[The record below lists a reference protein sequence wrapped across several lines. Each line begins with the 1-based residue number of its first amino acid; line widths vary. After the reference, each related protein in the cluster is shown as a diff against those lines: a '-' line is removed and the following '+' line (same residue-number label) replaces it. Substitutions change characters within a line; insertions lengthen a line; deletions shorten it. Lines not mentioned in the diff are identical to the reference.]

1 MGTTVDGRLP
11 PGPRGHLLLGSIPEI
26 RRDNVHAFLD
36 IWRRF
41 GDTVRLRGPMTLYLV
56 AHPDGVKHVL
66 QDNAANYPRPPAVRD
81 RLQAIVGDGLVGAE
95 GAAWVRSRRMAQ
107 PAFRRHHLDR
117 FCALFAEAT
126 AEVLDTWERA
136 AELGR
141 PLDAEAEMVRVSLAN
156 LGASLFQADWR
167 RDLERI
173 APAVTDILSF
183 ANSRLTSVVDTSR
196 LPLPSTRRFHRRLEL
211 LDSILYPLIAERRR
225 SQKERAQ
232 YQDHG
237 IPEGDRVG
245 RDGTA
250 RAPFGGDDLVS
261 MLVDARDEDGA
272 RLTDK
277 QVRDETISFF
287 IAGHAT
293 IAAALTWTWYLL
305 STHPESWR
313 RLRAEVDEVLGG
325 RPPAAADLPRLRY
338 AGMVVQEAMRL
349 YPPVYLLLRRALA
362 DDEVGGYRI
371 PAGADIAMC
380 PYVTHRHP
388 GFWDNPEGFDP
399 ERFAPELAGRRH
411 RMAFFPFSGGPR
423 RCIGEGFAQLQLPL
437 VVAMVS
443 QRYRLSLLPARPAE
457 VGVAVTLR
465 PRTPMLMRVER
476 VP

>member
-1 MGTTVDGRLP
+1 LVATVDGRLP

-26 RRDNVHAFLD
+26 RRENVHAFLD
-36 IWRRF
+36 VWRRY

-107 PAFRRHHLDR
+107 PAFRRHHLER
-117 FCALFAEAT
+117 FCSLFAEAT
-126 AEVLDTWERA
+126 AEVLDSWERA
-136 AELGR
+136 VELGR
-141 PLDAEAEMVRVSLAN
+141 PLDVEAEMVRVSLAN
-156 LGASLFQADWR
+156 LGASLFRADWR
-167 RDLERI
+167 RDVDRV
-173 APAVTDILSF
+173 APAVTEILAF
-183 ANSRLTSVVDTSR
+183 ANSRLTSVIDTSR

-211 LDSILYPLIAERRR
+211 LDSILYPLIGERRR
-225 SQKERAQ
+225 SP
-232 YQDHG
+232 G
-237 IPEGDRVG
+237 S
-245 RDGTA
+245 
-250 RAPFGGDDLVS
+250 DDLVG
-261 MLVDARDEDGA
+261 MLVDVRDEDGA

-293 IAAALTWTWYLL
+293 IASALTWTWYLL

-325 RPPAAADLPRLRY
+325 RPPGAADLPRLRY

-349 YPPVYLLLRRALA
+349 YPPIYLLLRRALA

-371 PAGADIAMC
+371 PAGADIALC

-399 ERFAPELAGRRH
+399 ERFAPELPAG
-411 RMAFFPFSGGPR
+411 ATGWPSSPSPAASGG
-423 RCIGEGFAQLQLPL
+423 AT
-437 VVAMVS
+437 
-443 QRYRLSLLPARPAE
+443 ARASRSSSSPWWWPWSAS
-457 VGVAVTLR
+457 ATA
-465 PRTPMLMRVER
+465 
-476 VP
+476 

>member
-1 MGTTVDGRLP
+1 
-11 PGPRGHLLLGSIPEI
+11 
-26 RRDNVHAFLD
+26 
-36 IWRRF
+36 
-41 GDTVRLRGPMTLYLV
+41 
-56 AHPDGVKHVL
+56 
-66 QDNAANYPRPPAVRD
+66 
-81 RLQAIVGDGLVGAE
+81 
-95 GAAWVRSRRMAQ
+95 
-107 PAFRRHHLDR
+107 
-117 FCALFAEAT
+117 
-126 AEVLDTWERA
+126 
-136 AELGR
+136 
-141 PLDAEAEMVRVSLAN
+141 
-156 LGASLFQADWR
+156 
-167 RDLERI
+167 
-173 APAVTDILSF
+173 
-183 ANSRLTSVVDTSR
+183 
-196 LPLPSTRRFHRRLEL
+196 
-211 LDSILYPLIAERRR
+211 
-225 SQKERAQ
+225 
-232 YQDHG
+232 
-237 IPEGDRVG
+237 
-245 RDGTA
+245 
-250 RAPFGGDDLVS
+250 

-457 VGVAVTLR
+457 VGVAVTLC

>member
-1 MGTTVDGRLP
+1 LVATADGRLP
-11 PGPRGHLLLGSIPEI
+11 PGPRGRPLLGSLLEI
-26 RRDNVHAFLD
+26 RRDNVLAFLD
-36 IWRRF
+36 VWRRY
-41 GDTVRLRGPMTLYLV
+41 GDTVRLRGPLTLYLV

-95 GAAWVRSRRMAQ
+95 GADWVRSRRMAQ
-107 PAFRRHHLDR
+107 PAFRRHRLDR
-117 FCALFAEAT
+117 FGELFAEAT
-126 AEVLDTWERA
+126 AEVLDSWEGA

-141 PLDAEAEMVRVSLAN
+141 PLDVEAEMIRISLAN

-167 RDLERI
+167 RDLDRVG
-173 APAVTDILSF
+173 PAVTEILAF
-183 ANSRLTSVVDTSR
+183 ANARLTSVIDTSR

-225 SQKERAQ
+225 S
-232 YQDHG
+232 
-237 IPEGDRVG
+237 P
-245 RDGTA
+245 
-250 RAPFGGDDLVS
+250 GGEDLVS
-261 MLVDARDEDGA
+261 MLVDARDQDGA

-293 IAAALTWTWYLL
+293 IASALTWTWYLL

-313 RLRAEVDEVLGG
+313 RLRAEADEVLGG
-325 RPPAAADLPRLRY
+325 RPPGPADLPRLRY

-349 YPPVYLLLRRALA
+349 YPPIYLVLRRALA
-362 DDEVGGYRI
+362 DDRVGGYRI
-371 PAGADIAMC
+371 PAGADIALC

-388 GFWDNPEGFDP
+388 AFWDNPEGFDP
-399 ERFAPELAGRRH
+399 ERFDPELAGRRH

-423 RCIGEGFAQLQLPL
+423 RCIGEGYAQLQLPL

-443 QRYRLSLLPARPAE
+443 QRYRLCLLPARPPE
-457 VGVAVTLR
+457 IGVAVTLR
-465 PRTPMLMRVER
+465 PRARMLMRVER
-476 VP
+476 AV

>member
-1 MGTTVDGRLP
+1 MTDERQEGRLVATVDGRLP

-36 IWRRF
+36 IWRRY

-66 QDNAANYPRPPAVRD
+66 QDHAANYPRPPAVRD

-107 PAFRRHHLDR
+107 PAFRRHHLER

-126 AEVLDTWERA
+126 GEVLDGWERA

-141 PLDAEAEMVRVSLAN
+141 PLDVEAEMVRVSLAN

-167 RDLERI
+167 RDVERV
-173 APAVTDILSF
+173 APAVTEILAF

-196 LPLPSTRRFHRRLEL
+196 LPLPSTRRFRRRLEL
-211 LDSILYPLIAERRR
+211 LDSILYPLIGERRR
-225 SQKERAQ
+225 S
-232 YQDHG
+232 
-237 IPEGDRVG
+237 P
-245 RDGTA
+245 
-250 RAPFGGDDLVS
+250 GGDDLVS

-293 IAAALTWTWYLL
+293 IASALTWTWYLL
-305 STHPESWR
+305 SMHPESWR

-325 RPPAAADLPRLRY
+325 RPPGAADLPRLRY

-349 YPPVYLLLRRALA
+349 YPPIYLLLRRALA

-388 GFWDNPEGFDP
+388 GFWDNPEGFYP

-423 RCIGEGFAQLQLPL
+423 RCIGEGYAQLQLPL

-465 PRTPMLMRVER
+465 PRVPMLMRVER
-476 VP
+476 VARVP

>member
-1 MGTTVDGRLP
+1 MVSTVDGRLP
-11 PGPRGHLLLGSIPEI
+11 PGPRGNLLLGSIQEI

-36 IWRRF
+36 AWRRY
-41 GDTVRLRGPMTLYLV
+41 GDTVRLRGPVTLYLV

-107 PAFRRHHLDR
+107 PAFRRHHLER

-126 AEVLDTWERA
+126 AGVLDGWERA

-141 PLDAEAEMVRVSLAN
+141 PLDVEAEMVRVSLAN

-167 RDLERI
+167 RDVERI
-173 APAVTDILSF
+173 APAVTEILAF

-211 LDSILYPLIAERRR
+211 LDSILYPLIGERRR
-225 SQKERAQ
+225 
-232 YQDHG
+232 
-237 IPEGDRVG
+237 
-245 RDGTA
+245 
-250 RAPFGGDDLVS
+250 APGGDDLVS

-293 IAAALTWTWYLL
+293 IASALTWTWYLL
-305 STHPESWR
+305 SMHPESWR
-313 RLRAEVDEVLGG
+313 RLRAEVEEVLGG
-325 RPPAAADLPRLRY
+325 RPPGAADLPRLRY

-349 YPPVYLLLRRALA
+349 YPPIYLLLRRALA

-371 PAGADIAMC
+371 PAGADIALC

-388 GFWDNPEGFDP
+388 AFWDNPEGFDP
-399 ERFAPELAGRRH
+399 ERFAPELAGGRH

-465 PRTPMLMRVER
+465 PRVPMLMRVER
-476 VP
+476 VA

>member
-1 MGTTVDGRLP
+1 MGTTVDGRQP

-36 IWRRF
+36 IWRRY

-126 AEVLDTWERA
+126 AEVLGGWERA

-141 PLDAEAEMVRVSLAN
+141 PLDVEAEMVRVSLAN

-167 RDLERI
+167 RDVERV
-173 APAVTDILSF
+173 APAVTDILAF

-211 LDSILYPLIAERRR
+211 LDSILYPLIGERRR
-225 SQKERAQ
+225 
-232 YQDHG
+232 
-237 IPEGDRVG
+237 
-245 RDGTA
+245 
-250 RAPFGGDDLVS
+250 APGGDDLVS

-313 RLRAEVDEVLGG
+313 RLKAEVDEVLGG

-399 ERFAPELAGRRH
+399 ERFAPEAAGRRH

-423 RCIGEGFAQLQLPL
+423 RCIGEGYAQLQLPL

-443 QRYRLSLLPARPAE
+443 QRYRLSLLPARPAQ

-465 PRTPMLMRVER
+465 PRTPMLMRVEP

>member
-1 MGTTVDGRLP
+1 MVSKVDGRLP

-26 RRDNVHAFLD
+26 RRDNVQAFLD
-36 IWRRF
+36 IWRRY

-95 GAAWVRSRRMAQ
+95 GAEWVRSRRMAQ
-107 PAFRRHHLDR
+107 PAFRRHHLER

-141 PLDAEAEMVRVSLAN
+141 PLDVEAEMVRVSLAN

-167 RDLERI
+167 RDVERI
-173 APAVTDILSF
+173 APAVTEILAF

-196 LPLPSTRRFHRRLEL
+196 LPLPSTRRFHARLEL
-211 LDSILYPLIAERRR
+211 LDSILYPLIGERRR
-225 SQKERAQ
+225 
-232 YQDHG
+232 
-237 IPEGDRVG
+237 
-245 RDGTA
+245 
-250 RAPFGGDDLVS
+250 APGGDDLVS

-293 IAAALTWTWYLL
+293 IASALTWTWYLL
-305 STHPESWR
+305 SMHPESWR

-325 RPPAAADLPRLRY
+325 RPPGAADLPRLRY

-362 DDEVGGYRI
+362 DDEVGGYRV
-371 PAGADIAMC
+371 PAGADIAIC

-388 GFWDNPEGFDP
+388 AFWDNPEGFDP

-423 RCIGEGFAQLQLPL
+423 RCIGEGYAQLQLPL

-465 PRTPMLMRVER
+465 PRVPMLMRVER
-476 VP
+476 VA

>member
-1 MGTTVDGRLP
+1 MGTTVDGRQP

-36 IWRRF
+36 IWRRY
-41 GDTVRLRGPMTLYLV
+41 GDTVRLRGPMTLYV
-56 AHPDGVKHVL
+56 VSHPDGVKHVL

-95 GAAWVRSRRMAQ
+95 GANWVRSRRMAQ
-107 PAFRRHHLDR
+107 PAFRRQHLDR

-126 AEVLDTWERA
+126 TEVLDTWQRA

-141 PLDAEAEMVRVSLAN
+141 PLDVEAEMVRVSLAN

-167 RDLERI
+167 RDVERV
-173 APAVTDILSF
+173 APAVTDILAF

-211 LDSILYPLIAERRR
+211 LDSILYPLIGQRRR
-225 SQKERAQ
+225 E
-232 YQDHG
+232 
-237 IPEGDRVG
+237 P
-245 RDGTA
+245 
-250 RAPFGGDDLVS
+250 GGDDLVS
-261 MLVDARDEDGA
+261 MLVDARDQDGA

-313 RLRAEVDEVLGG
+313 RLKAEVDEVLGG
-325 RPPAAADLPRLRY
+325 RPPGAADLPRLRY

-349 YPPVYLLLRRALA
+349 YPPIYLLLRRALA

-388 GFWDNPEGFDP
+388 AFWDNPEGFDP

-437 VVAMVS
+437 VVAMVC

-457 VGVAVTLR
+457 VAVAVTLR
-465 PRTPMLMRVER
+465 PRVPMLMRVER
-476 VP
+476 VA

>member
-1 MGTTVDGRLP
+1 LVATVDGRLP

-26 RRDNVHAFLD
+26 RRENVHAFLD
-36 IWRRF
+36 VWRRY

-107 PAFRRHHLDR
+107 PAFRRHHLER
-117 FCALFAEAT
+117 FCSLFAEAT
-126 AEVLDTWERA
+126 AEVLDSWERA
-136 AELGR
+136 VELGR
-141 PLDAEAEMVRVSLAN
+141 PLDVEAEMVRVSLAN
-156 LGASLFQADWR
+156 LGASLFRADWR
-167 RDLERI
+167 RDVDRV
-173 APAVTDILSF
+173 APAVTEILAF
-183 ANSRLTSVVDTSR
+183 ANSRLTSVIDTSR

-211 LDSILYPLIAERRR
+211 LDSILYPLIGERRR
-225 SQKERAQ
+225 SP
-232 YQDHG
+232 G
-237 IPEGDRVG
+237 S
-245 RDGTA
+245 
-250 RAPFGGDDLVS
+250 DDLVG
-261 MLVDARDEDGA
+261 MLVDVRDEDGA

-293 IAAALTWTWYLL
+293 IASALTWTWYLL

-325 RPPAAADLPRLRY
+325 RPPGAADLPRLRY

-349 YPPVYLLLRRALA
+349 YPPIYLLLRRALA

-371 PAGADIAMC
+371 PAGADIALC

-411 RMAFFPFSGGPR
+411 RTAFFPFSGGPR

-465 PRTPMLMRVER
+465 PRVPMLMRVER
-476 VP
+476 VA